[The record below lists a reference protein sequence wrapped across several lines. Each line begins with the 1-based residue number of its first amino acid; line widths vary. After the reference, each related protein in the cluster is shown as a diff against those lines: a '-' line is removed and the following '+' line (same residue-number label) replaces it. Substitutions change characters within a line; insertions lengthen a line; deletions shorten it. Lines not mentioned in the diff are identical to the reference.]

1 MNKIYREIKKHAV
14 DNKIQDYPI
23 IEVKVT
29 HEEKTIELLLRK
41 DANYISKVGFLEF
54 CLRNN
59 ALEGDKSVELTTIP
73 KEGKVLLKYENILEL
88 LSTMTE
94 HSFISAHTQKTIE
107 KEFQINFYDEFN
119 QL

>member
-73 KEGKVLLKYENILEL
+73 KEGKVLLKYEDIYEL
-88 LSTMTE
+88 LSTMTA
-94 HSFISAHTQKTIE
+94 HSLISTDTQKIIE
-107 KEFQINFYDEFN
+107 RDVKNNFFDYCR
-119 QL
+119 LL